1 MVRPITFLSDYGYED
16 EFAGVC
22 RAVIARIAPDAPL
35 IDITH
40 GIPRHDVRHGAAVLA
55 NVLPY
60 TAPGVHLAVV
70 DPEVGTDRRA
80 VAVRV
85 PQDDRVL
92 VGPDNG
98 LLWTATERLGGVAE
112 AADVSLSPFRLEP
125 LSATFHGRDVFA
137 PVAATLAQ
145 GADLREVGEA
155 LAPDSLARL
164 ERRGATVE
172 PGRRVVAPVA
182 YIDRFGNAAL
192 ELAEAQAVDSGL
204 KLGHRLWVE
213 AGGITLDAVY
223 AVTFADVPADA
234 LLLYMDSYGNLA
246 LAVNRGS
253 AAERLD
259 LSAGDD
265 VVLRPA

>member
-16 EFAGVC
+16 EFAGIC

-40 GIPRHDVRHGAAVLA
+40 GVPRHDVRHGAAVLA

-60 TAPGVHLAVV
+60 TGPGVHLAVV
-70 DPEVGTDRRA
+70 DPEVGTERRA
-80 VAVRV
+80 IAVKAGED
-85 PQDDRVL
+85 QRVL

-98 LLWTATERLGGVAE
+98 LLWPAIERLGGPAE

-125 LSATFHGRDVFA
+125 ISATFHGRDVFA

-145 GADLREVGEA
+145 GVDLREVGESLETSA
-155 LAPDSLARL
+155 LARL
-164 ERRGATVE
+164 ERREPQIE
-172 PGRRVVAPVA
+172 PGRRVLAPVA
-182 YIDRFGNAAL
+182 YVDRFGNAAL
-192 ELAEAQAVDSGL
+192 ELSEEQAVDSGL

-213 AGGITLDAVY
+213 AGAITLDAVY

-234 LLLYMDSYGNLA
+234 LLLYLDPYGNLA

-253 AAERLD
+253 AAERLG
-259 LSAGDD
+259 LAAGDQ